1 MATDRIENDL
11 YVSGNIACRT
21 FTPPASSITNAAV
34 IAAAGVDATQVEQR
48 YKPAYAQ
55 PHGSAGTTVRQAV
68 HQVIGATG
76 TINSV
81 RAMLSVAPIGAATHV
96 IQIKKNGS
104 NILSTAITLD
114 NANTAFIDETDTGF
128 TSTALVAGDVL
139 EVDVT
144 ATAGGGTLGQ
154 GLHVMIDLDEDAA

>member
-1 MATDRIENDL
+1 MATSTIQSDVYVNGNL
-11 YVSGNIACRT
+11 YPKT
-21 FTPPASSITNAAV
+21 FTPPANCITNAAV
-34 IAAAGVDATQVEQR
+34 IAAAGIDATKLEHR
-48 YKPAYAQ
+48 YRPSYAQ

-68 HQVIGATG
+68 HQVVGATG

-81 RAMLSVAPIGAATHV
+81 RAMLSVAPVGAATHV

-144 ATAGGGTLGQ
+144 ANAGGGTLGQ

>member
-1 MATDRIENDL
+1 MATSTIQSDVYVNGNL
-11 YVSGNIACRT
+11 YPKT
-21 FTPPASSITNAAV
+21 FTPPANCITNAAV
-34 IAAAGVDATQVEQR
+34 LSNAGIDATKLEHR
-48 YKPAYAQ
+48 YRPSYAQ

-68 HQVIGATG
+68 HQVVGANG

-114 NANTAFIDETDTGF
+114 NANTAFVDETDTGF

>member
-1 MATDRIENDL
+1 MATQRLDGDL
-11 YVSGNIACRT
+11 AVTGNISCRT
-21 FTPPASSITNAAV
+21 LTPPSGSITNAAV
-34 IAAAGVDATQVEQR
+34 VAAAGIDASKLEHR
-48 YKPAYAQ
+48 YRPSLSQAY
-55 PHGSAGTTVRQAV
+55 GSAGTSERRAV

-81 RAMLSVAPIGAATHV
+81 RAMLALAPVGNSTHV

-114 NANTAFIDETDTGF
+114 SGNTNFIDETDTGF
-128 TSTALVAGDVL
+128 TSAALVAGDVL

-144 ATAGGGTLGQ
+144 ATVGTGTLGQ

>member
-1 MATDRIENDL
+1 MATQRLDGDL
-11 YVSGNIACRT
+11 AVTGNISCRT
-21 FTPPASSITNAAV
+21 FTPPAGSITNAAV
-34 IAAAGVDATQVEQR
+34 VASAGIDATKLEHR
-48 YKPAYAQ
+48 YRPEYVQ
-55 PHGSAGTTVRQAV
+55 PYGSAGTSVRQAV
-68 HQVIGATG
+68 HQVIGATA

-114 NANTAFIDETDTGF
+114 SGNTAFIDETDTGF
-128 TSTALVAGDVL
+128 TSAALVAGDVL

-154 GLHVMIDLDEDAA
+154 GLHVMLDIDEDAA

>member
-1 MATDRIENDL
+1 MSTSTQQGDL
-11 YVSGNIACRT
+11 FVNGNLYPKT
-21 FTPPASSITNAAV
+21 FTPPAGCITNAAV
-34 IAAAGVDATQVEQR
+34 IAAAGIDASKLEHRYRPFLAQV
-48 YKPAYAQ
+48 
-55 PHGSAGTTVRQAV
+55 HGSAGTTERRAV

-81 RAMLSVAPIGAATHV
+81 RAMLSVAPIGNSTHV
-96 IQIKKNGS
+96 IQIKKNGT

-114 NANTAFIDETDTGF
+114 SGNTAFIDETDTGF
-128 TSTALVAGDVL
+128 TSAALVAGDVL

-144 ATAGGGTLGQ
+144 ATVGTGTLGQ